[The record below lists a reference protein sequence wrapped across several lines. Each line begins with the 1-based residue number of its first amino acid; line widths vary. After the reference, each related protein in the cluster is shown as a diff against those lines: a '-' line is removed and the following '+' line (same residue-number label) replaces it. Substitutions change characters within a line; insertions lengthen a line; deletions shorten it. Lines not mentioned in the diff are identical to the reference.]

1 MTGAFAFQKTTE
13 RGTDQHLQRQ
23 TFLSLYPRRDAFI
36 WKPFK
41 KERWER
47 TKGPLLDAQ
56 ILGVISDEGRG
67 LFRGC
72 YWAHKT
78 KHAVLDIDAGS
89 QYRNSDELQKLQ
101 TRLAAVGLIAQPY
114 QSSNSRGWHLYLFL
128 DDWAECD
135 EIQQHLKTWLKSL
148 GYEISSGQLEIFP
161 SGNALRLPLQSG
173 FAWLSSDGSIKTK
186 REELTEDE
194 AVSSFLQDADNHA
207 RNWETAKRLI
217 SSQISSA
224 GTLAGSRDQEHA
236 NIVSIEGFDHLFSR
250 GKILETWQKGRE
262 FWLDGLKSKGQ
273 RHDAVLAIGHYLWYG
288 DPEQNIPAYPGR
300 RNDETRAR
308 LIEAWLKEKNN
319 GFCNHINRKQW
330 KEIESQIWRA
340 VFWRREKAFKAMN
353 PYPISDRLLERL
365 LEVYRKTG
373 RLFEIDRMAQANNKR
388 EMDARARIASAI
400 KEIQEEG
407 QLITKAEIAR
417 RSGACR
423 KTINRHLD
431 LLTCCGGV
439 YNRGVWGDS
448 SSSVQPQL
456 DLTETANLEI
466 QSDSD
471 SVELEIVKPASLLPF
486 RLIHGSCVAPDR
498 SRLRLHSEKTSIEF
512 NVNLRGPPE
521 GRHLK

>member
-13 RGTDQHLQRQ
+13 CGTDQHLQRQ

-41 KERWER
+41 KERWEK

-56 ILGVISDEGRG
+56 ILGVISDKGRG

-101 TRLAAVGLIAQPY
+101 TRLAVVGLIAQPY
-114 QSSNSRGWHLYLFL
+114 QSSNSGGWHLYLFL

-135 EIQQHLKTWLKSL
+135 EVHQLLKAWLKSL
-148 GYEISSGQLEIFP
+148 GYVIKSGQLEIFP

-173 FAWLSSDGSIKTK
+173 FAWLNSNGSIRTK

-194 AVSSFLQDADNHA
+194 AVASFLQDADDHA
-207 RNWETAKRLI
+207 RNWETAKTLI
-217 SSQISSA
+217 TSQISSA
-224 GTLAGSRDQEHA
+224 GTRADSRDQEHA
-236 NIVSIEGFDHLFSR
+236 NIVSIEGFDHLFNR

-262 FWLDGLKSKGQ
+262 FWLEGLESKGQ
-273 RHDAVLAIGHYLWYG
+273 RHDAVLAVGHYLWYG

-300 RNDETRAR
+300 RNNETRAR
-308 LIEAWLKEKNN
+308 LIEAWLKKKHN

-340 VFWRREKAFKAMN
+340 VFWRREKTFKAMN
-353 PYPISDRLLERL
+353 AYPISDRLLKRL

-400 KEIQEEG
+400 KDLQEEG

-423 KTINRHLD
+423 KTINRHFD
-431 LLTCCGGV
+431 LLASCGGV
-439 YNRGVWGDS
+439 TNRGVWGGS
-448 SSSVQPQL
+448 SSSATPEL
-456 DLTETANLEI
+456 ELTESVNLEI
-466 QSDSD
+466 PSDSGV
-471 SVELEIVKPASLLPF
+471 VELEQVKPTIVSPL
-486 RLIHGSCVAPDR
+486 RLIQGSRFAPDR
-498 SRLRLHSEKTSIEF
+498 SRLRSHPEKISIEF
-512 NVNLRGPPE
+512 VVNLRGPPE
-521 GRHLK
+521 GRH